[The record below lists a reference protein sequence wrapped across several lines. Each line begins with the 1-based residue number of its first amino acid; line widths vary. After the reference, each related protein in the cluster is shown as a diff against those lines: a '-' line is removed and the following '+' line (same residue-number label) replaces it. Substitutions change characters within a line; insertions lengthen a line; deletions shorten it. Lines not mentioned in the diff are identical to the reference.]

1 MIPEI
6 ETKSLQEIKEFQ
18 EIKLKEALNYLSEH
32 SPFYQRLFNT
42 HGIQISDIQRL
53 EDLTKIPTTSK
64 EDLQHSNDDFICV
77 PKHQIVDYSTTSGT
91 LGQPV
96 TFALTDKDLDRLAYN
111 EAISF
116 ASAGVQSED
125 IIQLM
130 TTIDRRFM
138 AGLAYFLGARKLG
151 AGIVRVVAGSPEL
164 QFDSILKFK
173 PTYLIAV
180 PSFLIKLIE
189 YAKMHH
195 IDMNSLGIKGV
206 ICIGEPIR
214 NDDFSLNTLGQKIK
228 EQWNINL
235 YSTYAST
242 EMSTAFTECEAQRG
256 GHHHP
261 ELIIVEILD
270 DKNQPVSTGDI
281 GELTITTLGVE
292 AMPLL
297 RFRTGDMVKAH
308 TSQCCCG
315 RTTMRLGPVVGR
327 KQQMIK
333 YKGTTL
339 YPPAIIN
346 VLSSFEAIEAF
357 VIEIRSTDL
366 ETDELMIHIVVQNPT
381 NKFKQDLQDH
391 LRAKLRVTPSVK
403 FVDHSHIEQIKQASS
418 SRKSVIVFDHRI
430 QKI

>member
-6 ETKSLQEIKEFQ
+6 ETKSLQEIKAFQ
-18 EIKLKEALNYLSEH
+18 EVKLKEALNYLSEH

-64 EDLQHSNDDFICV
+64 EDLQHYNDDFICV
-77 PKHQIVDYSTTSGT
+77 PKHQIIDYSTTSGT

-116 ASAGVQSED
+116 ACAGVKSED

-130 TTIDRRFM
+130 TTMDRRFM

-151 AGIVRVVAGSPEL
+151 AGIVRVGAGSPEL

-214 NDDFSLNTLGQKIK
+214 NDDFSLNTLGESIK
-228 EQWNINL
+228 KDWNINL
-235 YSTYAST
+235 FSTYAST
-242 EMSTAFTECEAQRG
+242 EMSTAFTECEAQQG

-346 VLSSFEAIEAF
+346 VLSEFKAIEAF
-357 VIEIRSTDL
+357 VIEIGNTDFDTDDIMIKITS
-366 ETDELMIHIVVQNPT
+366 ENASDEL
-381 NKFKQDLQDH
+381 LQE
-391 LRAKLRVTPSVK
+391 LEGRFSSKLRVKPTIAFYSK
-403 FVDHSHIEQIKQASS
+403 TEIEQLQKVEG
-418 SRKSVIVFDHRI
+418 SRKVRLVVDKRR
-430 QKI
+430 